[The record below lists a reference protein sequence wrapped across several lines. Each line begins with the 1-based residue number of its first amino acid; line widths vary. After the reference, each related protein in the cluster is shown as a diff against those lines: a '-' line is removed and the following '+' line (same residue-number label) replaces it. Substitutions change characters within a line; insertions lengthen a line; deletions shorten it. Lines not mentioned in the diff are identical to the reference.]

1 MARAWMNLDWFYSY
15 VPSNPSSF
23 RSFRKF
29 YSFSRVLRGSENV
42 NQWTHKSPK
51 CQVIT
56 AMLPL
61 LTDSF
66 HLYLHHGS
74 DWNSVNL
81 VRDTVLVVIGG
92 DDDDDDDKD
101 HAADDNCDSAWRW
114 WWWWWGGGGEGGDA
128 SKSDHVVPTFSYDE
142 IGVTDTQ
149 GRAIC

>member
-1 MARAWMNLDWFYSY
+1 MFLQTLLLSEASESFTLFH
-15 VPSNPSSF
+15 VSS
-23 RSFRKF
+23 REAKMST
-29 YSFSRVLRGSENV
+29 SEPIN
-42 NQWTHKSPK
+42 PK

-92 DDDDDDDKD
+92 DDDDDDDDDDKD

-114 WWWWWGGGGEGGDA
+114 WWWWWGGGGGEGGDA